1 MLYYCV
7 SGPIFNNRKMSIQ
20 EAVYKI
26 ITQSPFLE
34 DHMAKGIINLT
45 SLARKM
51 QQEVEKFID
60 SEVKLGAIVMALK
73 RLQPKLTPRME
84 ERIKEVIF
92 DIKDLTVRSDMI
104 IRTYQNSPTL
114 VKNQMK
120 LMNEIKNIGTEFYI
134 FSHGVHESTIATS
147 KSSTKII
154 SEIFSSEKSLIEI
167 DNLSVITARID
178 SNYINLPG
186 LYYSLLKAI
195 SWEGINLVEIISTT
209 NEFTCVVD
217 QQDIN
222 RVFTVLNDLRMGR

>member
-26 ITQSPFLE
+26 ITQSLFLE

-45 SLARKM
+45 SLARNM
-51 QQEVEKFID
+51 QKEVEGFID

-73 RLQPKLTPRME
+73 RLQPKLTPKME

-114 VKNQMK
+114 VQNQMK
-120 LMNEIKNIGTEFYI
+120 LMTEINKTGTEFYI
-134 FSHGVHESTIATS
+134 FSHGVHESTIATG
-147 KSSTKII
+147 KATKDRI
-154 SEIFSSEKSLIEI
+154 SDIFSNEKLLIGI
-167 DNLSVITARID
+167 DNLSSVTARLD
-178 SNYINLPG
+178 SNYLNLPG

-195 SWEGINLVEIISTT
+195 SWKGINLVEMISTT

-217 QQDIN
+217 QRDIN
-222 RVFTVLNDLRMGR
+222 RAFTVLNDLRMGR